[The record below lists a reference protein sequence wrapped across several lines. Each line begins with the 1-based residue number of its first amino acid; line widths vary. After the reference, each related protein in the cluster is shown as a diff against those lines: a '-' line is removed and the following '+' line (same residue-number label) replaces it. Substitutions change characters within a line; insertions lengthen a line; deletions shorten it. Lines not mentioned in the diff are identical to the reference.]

1 MIMSNNDKAMQMC
14 NDVRLAYTGTYG
26 LLKMMADWKDKQF
39 ESRIE
44 DIIRVVQQATAEGL
58 YTKYIAKRVK
68 DVLNK

>member
-1 MIMSNNDKAMQMC
+1 MSNADKAAEMC

-44 DIIRVVQQATAEGL
+44 DMIRVVQQATSEGL
-58 YTKYIAKRVK
+58 YTKYIVKRVK
-68 DVLNK
+68 EMLNK

>member
-1 MIMSNNDKAMQMC
+1 MSNNDKAMQMC
-14 NDVRLAYTGTYG
+14 NDVRLAYTGIKEQ
-26 LLKMMADWKDKQF
+26 LVMMAEWKDKQF

-58 YTKYIAKRVK
+58 YTKYIVKRVK